1 MSNIIQIGQDFKQK
15 VQRDRE
21 KPRFYGKKKQVLK
34 AYYTNK
40 KEFKRDRI
48 GSRMT
53 IADNCRKKFE
63 HWLTLREPYAK
74 A

>member
-1 MSNIIQIGQDFKQK
+1 MSDIIKYGSDFKQK

-21 KPRFYGKKKQVLK
+21 KPRFYGKKKQVL
-34 AYYTNK
+34 AMYHRSNK
-40 KEFKRDRI
+40 HLLADRLGNRRI
-48 GSRMT
+48 
-53 IADNCRKKFE
+53 IAENCRKKFE